1 VISIALNIR
10 KTEYL
15 VMQKTIGQIN
25 ERIREGSARVV
36 TAEEMPGIVAE
47 LGEKGALKEV
57 DVVTTGTFGAMCSS
71 GAFLNF
77 GHAEPPIRMERIWLN
92 NVEAYGGLAAV
103 DTYVGATQQ
112 SDTLEAEYGGAHVI
126 EDLVAGKAVELRA
139 SSRGTDCYP
148 RRTITT
154 DLLLENLNQAIMCNP
169 RNAYQRYNAATN
181 TTDHVLHTY
190 MGTLLPGTGNVTY
203 SGAGLLNPL
212 SNDPKLRLIGSGV
225 PIFLCGA
232 PGMVI
237 GEGTQHSP
245 AGGFGTLMVTGD
257 LKQMSQE
264 YLRAA
269 TMTGYGVTLYV
280 GLGVPLPV
288 LDLDVVR
295 ATAVRDEDISVDILD
310 YSVPSRSRPAVRSVT
325 YAELRSGTVDLNG
338 EEVRTSSLS
347 SFRRARKVALELKE
361 WVEQGKMQLTLPT
374 RPINAQ
380 KQNRPMHQSATGPRV
395 LDIMDRDVIT
405 IGVNEEIRTAAKK
418 LLKGETNHLPVVD
431 EKGVLV
437 GIVTTFDVSKAVANP
452 GKAHLVKDIMK
463 TKVITASP
471 EESVDIAIQ
480 KLEQNNISALPVID
494 KGHHVIA
501 LLTAMNL
508 GKLLGG
514 RWLK

>member
-1 VISIALNIR
+1 
-10 KTEYL
+10 
-15 VMQKTIGQIN
+15 MHKTIGQIN

-47 LGEKGALKEV
+47 LGEDGALKEV

-103 DTYVGATQQ
+103 DTYIGATQQ
-112 SDTLEAEYGGAHVI
+112 SDTLQAEYGGAHVI
-126 EDLVAGKAVELRA
+126 EDLVAGKSIELRA
-139 SSRGTDCYP
+139 SSHGTDCYP

-154 DLLLENLNQAIMCNP
+154 ELLLENLNQAIMCNP

-181 TTDHVLHTY
+181 TTDRILHTY
-190 MGTLLPGTGNVTY
+190 MGTLLPGSGNVTY
-203 SGAGLLNPL
+203 SGAGVLNPL

-245 AGGFGTLMVTGD
+245 TGGFGTLMVTGD
-257 LKQMSQE
+257 MKQMSQE

-280 GLGVPLPV
+280 GLGIPLPV

-310 YSVPSRSRPAVRSVT
+310 YGVPSRSRPTIRTAT
-325 YAELRSGTVDLNG
+325 YAELRSGSVEING
-338 EEVRTSSLS
+338 EEIRTSSLS
-347 SFRRARKVALELKE
+347 SFRRARKVALELKH
-361 WVEQGKMQLTLPT
+361 WVESGKMPLALPARAIDPT
-374 RPINAQ
+374 
-380 KQNRPMHQSATGPRV
+380 KQNKPMHQSKKGPRV
-395 LDIMDRDVIT
+395 LDIMDRSVIT
-405 IGVNEEIRTAAKK
+405 IGEDEGIQTAAKK
-418 LLKGETNHLPVVD
+418 LLKGETNHLPVVN
-431 EKGVLV
+431 GQGILV
-437 GIVTTFDVSKAVANP
+437 GIITTFDVSKAVANP
-452 GKAHLVKDIMK
+452 GKAHLVRDIMK
-463 TKVITASP
+463 TKVITTAP
-471 EESVDIAIQ
+471 DESVDIAIQ

-494 KGHHVIA
+494 RDRHVIA

>member
-1 VISIALNIR
+1 
-10 KTEYL
+10 
-15 VMQKTIGQIN
+15 MQKTIDEIN
-25 ERIREGSARVV
+25 QRIRDGNARVV
-36 TAEEMPGIVAE
+36 TAEEMPKIVAE
-47 LGEKGALKEV
+47 LGEEGALKEV

-77 GHAEPPIRMERIWLN
+77 GHSEPPIRMERIWLN

-103 DTYVGATQQ
+103 DTFIGATQQ
-112 SDTLEAEYGGAHVI
+112 SDTLEEQYGGAHVI
-126 EDLVAGKAVELRA
+126 EDLVAGKSVELRA

-154 DLLLENLNQAIMCNP
+154 ELLLENLNQAIMCNP

-181 TTDHVLHTY
+181 TTDRLLHTY
-190 MGTLLPGTGNVTY
+190 MGTLLPNSGNVTY
-203 SGAGLLNPL
+203 SGAGVLNPI

-232 PGMVI
+232 PGMVV

-257 LKQMSQE
+257 MKRMSRD

-269 TMTGYGVTLYV
+269 TMNGYGVTLYV

-295 ATAVRDEDISVDILD
+295 ATAVRDEDITVDLID
-310 YSVPSRSRPAVRSVT
+310 YGIPSRNRPSVRKIT
-325 YAELRSGTVDLNG
+325 YAELRSGSIQING
-338 EEVRTSSLS
+338 DEVRTSSLS
-347 SFRRARKVALELKE
+347 SFRRARQVAQELKGWIE
-361 WVEQGKMQLTLPT
+361 KGTMQLCLPT
-374 RPINAQ
+374 RPIDTAKKAN
-380 KQNRPMHQSATGPRV
+380 PMYETKKSPRV
-395 LDIMDRDVIT
+395 MDIMDRQVVS
-405 IGVNEEIRTAAKK
+405 IGETEEIQTAAQK
-418 LLKGETNHLPVVD
+418 LLKGETNHLPVID
-431 EKGVLV
+431 KNGRLV

-452 GKAHLVKDIMK
+452 GRGRLVQDIMK
-463 TKVITASP
+463 KKVVTTTTDEA
-471 EESVDIAIQ
+471 VDIAIQ

-494 KGHHVIA
+494 ADRHVVA
-501 LLTAMNL
+501 MLTAINL
-508 GKLLGG
+508 GKLYGG

>member
-1 VISIALNIR
+1 MHKS
-10 KTEYL
+10 
-15 VMQKTIGQIN
+15 IGQIN
-25 ERIREGSARVV
+25 ERIREGNARVV
-36 TAEEMPGIVAE
+36 TAEEMPAIVAE
-47 LGEKGALKEV
+47 LGEEGALKEV

-103 DTYVGATQQ
+103 DTYIGATQQ
-112 SDTLEAEYGGAHVI
+112 SDTREAEYGGAHVI
-126 EDLVAGKAVELRA
+126 EDLVSGKSVELRA
-139 SSRGTDCYP
+139 SSHGTDCYP

-181 TTDHVLHTY
+181 TTDRVLHTY
-190 MGTLLPGTGNVTY
+190 MGTLLPGCGNITF
-203 SGAGLLNPL
+203 SGAGVLNPI

-257 LKQMSQE
+257 LKQMSPE

-269 TMTGYGVTLYV
+269 TMSGYGVTLYV

-288 LDLDVVR
+288 LDIDVVR
-295 ATAVRDEDISVDILD
+295 ATAVRDQDISVDILD
-310 YSVPSRSRPAVRSVT
+310 YGIPSRSRPAMRKVT
-325 YAELRSGTVDLNG
+325 YAELRSGTVELNG

-361 WVEQGKMQLTLPT
+361 WVEKGNLQLALPT
-374 RPINAQ
+374 RPIDPSKTA
-380 KQNRPMHQSATGPRV
+380 RPMHESKKGPRV
-395 LDIMDRDVIT
+395 LDIMDRSVFT
-405 IGVNEEIRTAAKK
+405 IGETEEIRTAAKK
-418 LLKGETNHLPVVD
+418 LLKGETNHLPVVN
-431 EKGVLV
+431 EQGMLV

-452 GKAHLVKDIMK
+452 GKAHLVRDIMK
-463 TKVITASP
+463 KKVITTTPDEA
-471 EESVDIAIQ
+471 VDIAIQ
-480 KLEQNNISALPVID
+480 KLEQNNISALPVVD
-494 KGHHVIA
+494 TEHHVIA
-501 LLTAMNL
+501 LLTAMDL